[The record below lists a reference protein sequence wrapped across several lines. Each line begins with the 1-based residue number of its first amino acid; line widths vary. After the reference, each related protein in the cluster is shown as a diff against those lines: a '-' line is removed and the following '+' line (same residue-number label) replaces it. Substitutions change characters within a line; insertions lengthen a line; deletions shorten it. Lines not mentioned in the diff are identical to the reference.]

1 MNPKLDYYFTCISP
15 FTYLGHRV
23 FLETARAA
31 GTDVNFKPVKLAKV
45 FANSGTKPVPDRPVC
60 RQEYRLLEI
69 ERWAK
74 KRGLAVNLK
83 PAHFPTDPGLADR
96 CVIALH
102 EAGENPGEFVERVL
116 AACWAEE
123 KNIADEAVIREILS
137 DLQLDD
143 DALIMASRSTNVADK
158 YEFNSDDAVDQGV
171 LGVPAYVLNGEQFW
185 GQDRVELLAETLE
198 TQLGAKS

>member
-1 MNPKLDYYFTCISP
+1 MSPRIDYYFTSISP
-15 FTYLGHRV
+15 FTYLGHQA
-23 FLETARAA
+23 FLETARQAEA
-31 GTDVNFKPVKLAKV
+31 DVNFKPVKLAKV
-45 FANSGTKPVPDRPVC
+45 FANSGAKPLPERPAC

-69 ERWAK
+69 KRWAK

-96 CVIALH
+96 CVIALQQ
-102 EAGENPGEFVERVL
+102 AGHNPGEFVQRVL

-123 KNIADEAVIREILS
+123 KDIADEAVIRDILNA
-137 DLQLDD
+137 LELDAD
-143 DALIMASRSTNVADK
+143 GLIQAARSTNITDQ
-158 YEFNSDDAVDQGV
+158 YDRNSEDAVRQGV

-198 TQLGAKS
+198 STTGAE

>member
-1 MNPKLDYYFTCISP
+1 MNPRIDYYFTCISP

-23 FLETARAA
+23 FLETAGQA
-31 GTDVNFKPVKLAKV
+31 GAEVDFKPVKLAKV
-45 FANSGTKPVPDRPVC
+45 FANSGAKPVPERPVC

-96 CVIALH
+96 CVIALQQ
-102 EAGENPGEFVERVL
+102 AGRHPGEFVQRVL

-123 KNIADEAVIREILS
+123 KNIADEAVIRDILNT
-137 DLQLDD
+137 LELDAD
-143 DALIMASRSTNVADK
+143 GVIEAAQSTDIADQ
-158 YEFNSDDAVDQGV
+158 YDRNSDEAVDQGV
-171 LGVPAYVLNGEQFW
+171 LGAPAYVLNGEQFW
-185 GQDRVELLAETLE
+185 GQDRIELLAETLE
-198 TQLGAKS
+198 AKPGE

>member
-1 MNPKLDYYFTCISP
+1 MSPRIDYYFTSISP
-15 FTYLGHRV
+15 FTYLGHQA
-23 FLETARAA
+23 FLETARQAEA
-31 GTDVNFKPVKLAKV
+31 DVNFKPVKLAKV
-45 FANSGTKPVPDRPVC
+45 FANSGAKPLPERPAC

-69 ERWAK
+69 KRWAK

-96 CVIALH
+96 CVIALQQ
-102 EAGENPGEFVERVL
+102 AGHNPREFVQRVL

-123 KNIADEAVIREILS
+123 MDIADEAVIRDILNA
-137 DLQLDD
+137 LELDAD
-143 DALIMASRSTNVADK
+143 GLIQAARSTNITDQ
-158 YEFNSDDAVDQGV
+158 YDRNSEDAVRQGV

-198 TQLGAKS
+198 STTGAE

>member
-1 MNPKLDYYFTCISP
+1 MIHKIDYYFTCISP

-23 FLETARAA
+23 FLETARTA
-31 GTDVNFKPVKLAKV
+31 GADVNFKPVKLAKV
-45 FANSGTKPVPDRPVC
+45 FANSGAKPVPERPVC

-96 CVIALH
+96 CVIALQ
-102 EAGENPGEFVERVL
+102 EAGENSGEFVQRVL
-116 AACWAEE
+116 AACWADE
-123 KNIADEAVIREILS
+123 KNIADEAVIREILNN
-137 DLQLDD
+137 LQLDA
-143 DALIMASRSTNVADK
+143 DALIVAGGSTAIADQ
-158 YEFNSDDAVDQGV
+158 YDRNSEDAVDQGV
-171 LGVPAYVLNGEQFW
+171 LGAPAYVLNGEQFW

-198 TQLGAKS
+198 SQPGAK